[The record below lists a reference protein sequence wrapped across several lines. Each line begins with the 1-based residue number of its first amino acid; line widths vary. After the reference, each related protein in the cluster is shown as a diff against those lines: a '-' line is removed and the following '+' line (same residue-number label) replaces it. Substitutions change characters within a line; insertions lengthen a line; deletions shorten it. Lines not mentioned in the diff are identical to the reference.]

1 VQAQALRLLCLLPDA
16 PRHAIDGTAANLLLF
31 VRDDGSNLEED
42 VADLL
47 AAVEREGL
55 SLLEAFHDPC
65 AVVRIVRFSRFGIC
79 TPSSGSTPLFC
90 GSIQCNAGSSALSA
104 IGKIPHA

>member
-1 VQAQALRLLCLLPDA
+1 MKVIRGDTHD
-16 PRHAIDGTAANLLLF
+16 RVDTWF

-65 AVVRIVRFSRFGIC
+65 AVVRIVRAKELWIV
-79 TPSSGSTPLFC
+79 PSSPAGRQLISAATDACAQSATPRSPR
-90 GSIQCNAGSSALSA
+90 G
-104 IGKIPHA
+104 